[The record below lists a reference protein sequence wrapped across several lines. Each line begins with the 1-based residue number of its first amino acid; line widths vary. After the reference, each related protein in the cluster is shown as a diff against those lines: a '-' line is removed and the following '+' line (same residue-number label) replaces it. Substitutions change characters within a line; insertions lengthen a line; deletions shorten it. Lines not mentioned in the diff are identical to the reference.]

1 MNFPYSIYVLLP
13 ILNGFCSQVTSLEV
27 PSKLLVVN
35 GWTDH
40 HEVPPTEVLDLTT
53 PENSCQL
60 PDFPEDLIWSVGGY
74 TADGA
79 VVCGGRNPSTYTES
93 NECYQLTN
101 SGHFNLSGT
110 TLNRP
115 RSLAGFV
122 VTDNQQLWVLG
133 GYNEGQARMDTEL
146 YGSQQSTDPL
156 SLPMF
161 GFCII
166 KINETTAVGKHRN
179 CFFHSLSV
187 STCVPFYMQLLVV
200 QMEHH

>member
-13 ILNGFCSQVTSLEV
+13 ILNGFGSQVTSLEV

-74 TADGA
+74 TAVGA

-93 NECYQLTN
+93 DECYQLTN

-115 RSLAGFV
+115 RSLAGSV
-122 VTDNQQLWVLG
+122 VTDDQQLWIMG
-133 GYNEGQARMDTEL
+133 GYADGETEMTTEI
-146 YGSQQSTDPL
+146 YGSIQTTNDL
-156 SLPMF
+156 LASLF
-161 GFCII
+161 GFCVA
-166 KINETTAVGKHRN
+166 KINDTTAISKN
-179 CFFHSLSV
+179 L
-187 STCVPFYMQLLVV
+187 
-200 QMEHH
+200 